1 MDTRAEIL
9 RAAATVFA
17 QHGFRGSTTRRIAD
31 EAGVNEVTLFR
42 YFGSKDALLQEA
54 IGSAADRADM
64 VRLPENPVDPRAE
77 LTEWSSVV
85 IDYIEA
91 RCPMI
96 RKCMGELGERPSMT
110 EYAFSAPIRATK
122 DLCAYFGHMRER
134 GFTDL
139 EFNDVA
145 AASMLIGALFHDAM
159 GRPGMNEA
167 LPPRDKAA
175 AYYVDLLL
183 RGIGVDTEPAAHATS
198 AAPRRKT
205 RHTLDS

>member
-1 MDTRAEIL
+1 MDTRTEIL

-77 LTEWSSVV
+77 LIEWCTVV
-85 IDYIEA
+85 IDFIEA

-96 RKCMGELGERPSMT
+96 RKCMGVLNERPSMT

-122 DLCAYFGHMRER
+122 DLCTYFRQMRST

-139 EFNDVA
+139 EFDEVA

-159 GRPGMNEA
+159 GRAVMAEA
-167 LPPRDKAA
+167 LPPRDKAPA
-175 AYYVDLLL
+175 HYVDLLL
-183 RGIGVDTEPAAHATS
+183 RGIGVHAEAAGHTPVTS
-198 AAPRRKT
+198 RRKT
-205 RHTLDS
+205 RPNLDS